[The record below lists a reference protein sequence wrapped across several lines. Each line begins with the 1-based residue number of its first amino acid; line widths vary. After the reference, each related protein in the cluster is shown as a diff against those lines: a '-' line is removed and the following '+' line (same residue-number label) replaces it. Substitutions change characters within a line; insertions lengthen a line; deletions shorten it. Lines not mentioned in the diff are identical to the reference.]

1 MADDIAI
8 TPGSGASVATDDV
21 GGRHF
26 QRVKLALGADGTAA
40 DAPVGGGSEATAM
53 RVTLANDSTGV
64 ISVDD
69 NGGSITVDGSVSIAG
84 TPAVTATLAAETT
97 KVIGTVNISAAQT
110 IATVTTVGAVTSL
123 TNALPAGTNNIG
135 DVDVL
140 SVVPGT
146 AATSLGKAEDAAHT
160 TGDTGVMALSVRSN
174 TAAAT
179 SGTDG
184 DYQPLITDTNGR
196 LHVIEPSAA
205 SALTALQLIDNIVL
219 AEDAAHVSG
228 DPGVQMLTVR
238 QATAAALSG
247 TAGDYQPL
255 ITDGNGRLYTASVST
270 NSSGTVIDPQTD
282 DAAFTPGTSLLSVVG
297 GIATSD
303 SVDSGDAGAFAM
315 TLSRA
320 QHTTLKPDTTGGLT
334 PFFSLDIDESE
345 EEVKA
350 TAGKLYFV
358 HAVNLTDAPLYL
370 KFYNATAASV
380 TVGTT
385 TPVLVFPVVSQGTV
399 DGAGFVFNSDI
410 GFAFGTA
417 ITVACTTGVAN
428 SDTGAPGA
436 NACVVNIGYN

>member
-69 NGGSITVDGSVSIAG
+69 NGGSLTVDGSVSITG

-97 KVIGTVNISAAQT
+97 KVIGTVNIAAAQT
-110 IATVTTVGAVTSL
+110 IATVSSVTAIA
-123 TNALPAGTNNIG
+123 NALPAGTNNIG

-146 AATSLGKAEDAAHT
+146 AATSLGKAEDAAHAS
-160 TGDTGVMALSVRSN
+160 GDTGVMALSVRSN

-179 SGTDG
+179 SSADG

-205 SALTALQLIDNIVL
+205 SALTALQLIDNLVL

-238 QATAAALSG
+238 QATAAALAG

-255 ITDGNGRLYTASVST
+255 ITDANGRLYTAAVTT
-270 NSSGTVIDPQTD
+270 NSSGTVIDPQAD
-282 DAAFTPGTSLLSVVG
+282 DAAFTPATSLVSVIA
-297 GIATSD
+297 GIVTSD
-303 SVDSGDAGAFAM
+303 SVDSGDAGAVAM
-315 TLSRA
+315 STDRKLHA
-320 QHTTLKPDTTGGLT
+320 TLKPDTVGGLT

-350 TAGKLYFV
+350 SAGKLYFV

-410 GFAFGTA
+410 GFSFSTA

-428 SDTGAPGA
+428 NDTGAPGA